1 MLIRRDGAELAVE
14 TSAAPIHDRLG
25 GVIGAVMV
33 AHDVTAARELSH
45 KLARLALHDSLTDV
59 PNRTLLSDR
68 LDQAMVRARRS
79 EHSVALALHRF
90 GSLQAYQRLDGP
102 CRRR

>member
-1 MLIRRDGAELAVE
+1 MLVRGDGVELAVE

-33 AHDVTAARELSH
+33 AHDVTVARELSN

-59 PNRTLLSDR
+59 PT
-68 LDQAMVRARRS
+68 
-79 EHSVALALHRF
+79 
-90 GSLQAYQRLDGP
+90 GP
-102 CRRR
+102 CSATAWIRR

>member
-1 MLIRRDGAELAVE
+1 MLIRRDGVELAVE
-14 TSAAPIHDRLG
+14 TSAAPIHDRHG

-59 PNRTLLSDR
+59 PNGR
-68 LDQAMVRARRS
+68 
-79 EHSVALALHRF
+79 
-90 GSLQAYQRLDGP
+90 
-102 CRRR
+102 C